1 MLQLLAQI
9 VPLAIAGAISP
20 VVLMGALA
28 ILDGPR
34 AIRQSAAFSA
44 GVIGT
49 TIVLFV
55 AGFLVAVLRR
65 DGDTPAWFS
74 GDRAHV
80 VVGVMLIV
88 AGIVLGSIRPNP
100 TRTRKFEAKFL
111 SGTRP
116 LHDFVIAGIALMI
129 TNGSTFVVLIAIL
142 HEVARADVLA
152 GEEAVAL
159 GIATFI
165 VVLPATAPLAAA
177 VFGGAKM
184 RARLDTISQLAMR
197 YGRFVMAALW
207 IAFGVKDVLSI
218 VLA

>member
-1 MLQLLAQI
+1 MLQLLAQV

-80 VVGVMLIV
+80 AVGVMLIV

-100 TRTRKFEAKFL
+100 KRTQEFEAKFL

-116 LHDFVIAGIALMI
+116 LHDFVIAGIVLMI

-142 HEVARADVLA
+142 HEVARANVMA
-152 GEEAVAL
+152 GEETLAL

-177 VFGGAKM
+177 LFGGAGT
-184 RARLDTISQLAMR
+184 RAWLGRASHLAMR

-207 IAFGVKDVLSI
+207 IAFGVKDVLSV

>member
-80 VVGVMLIV
+80 VIGVMLIV
-88 AGIVLGSIRPNP
+88 AGIALGSIRPNP
-100 TRTRKFEAKFL
+100 TRTKKFEAKFL

-152 GEEAVAL
+152 GEEAIAL

-177 VFGGAKM
+177 LFGGARM

>member
-1 MLQLLAQI
+1 MLQLLAQV

-80 VVGVMLIV
+80 VIGLMLIV

-100 TRTRKFEAKFL
+100 SRTKQFEAKFL

-116 LHDFVIAGIALMI
+116 LRDFVIAGIVLMI

-142 HEVARADVLA
+142 HTVARADVVFADELIA
-152 GEEAVAL
+152 FGV
-159 GIATFI
+159 ATFI

-177 VFGGAKM
+177 LFGGAGM
-184 RARLDTISQLAMR
+184 RARLGTISQFAMR

-207 IAFGVKDVLSI
+207 IAFGVKDVLSV

>member
-88 AGIVLGSIRPNP
+88 AGIALGSIRPNP
-100 TRTRKFEAKFL
+100 TRTKKFEAKFL

-152 GEEAVAL
+152 GEEAIAL

-177 VFGGAKM
+177 LFGGARM

-207 IAFGVKDVLSI
+207 IAFGVKDVLS
-218 VLA
+218 VVPA

>member
-100 TRTRKFEAKFL
+100 TRTKKFEAKFL

>member
-1 MLQLLAQI
+1 MLQLLAQV

-80 VVGVMLIV
+80 AIGVMLIV
-88 AGIVLGSIRPNP
+88 AGIVLAVVRPNP
-100 TRTRKFEAKFL
+100 ERTKKFEARFL

-116 LHDFVIAGIALMI
+116 LRDFVIAGIVLMI

-142 HEVARADVLA
+142 HTVARADVLFA
-152 GEEAVAL
+152 DELIAFGV
-159 GIATFI
+159 ATFI

-177 VFGGAKM
+177 LFGGAGM
-184 RARLDTISQLAMR
+184 RARLGTISQFAMR

-207 IAFGVKDVLSI
+207 IAFGVKDVLSV

>member
-1 MLQLLAQI
+1 MLQLLAQV

-80 VVGVMLIV
+80 VIGLMLIV

-100 TRTRKFEAKFL
+100 TRTKQFEAKFL

-116 LHDFVIAGIALMI
+116 LRDFVIAGIVLMI

-142 HEVARADVLA
+142 HTVARADVLFA
-152 GEEAVAL
+152 DELIAFGV
-159 GIATFI
+159 ATFI

-177 VFGGAKM
+177 LFGGAGM
-184 RARLDTISQLAMR
+184 RARLGTISQFAMR

-207 IAFGVKDVLSI
+207 IAFGVKDVLSV

>member
-1 MLQLLAQI
+1 MLELLAQI

-34 AIRQSAAFSA
+34 ALRQSAAFSA

-80 VVGVMLIV
+80 GVGVMLIV
-88 AGIVLGSIRPNP
+88 AGIALGSIRPNP
-100 TRTRKFEAKFL
+100 TRTKKFEAKFL

-152 GEEAVAL
+152 GEETLAL

-177 VFGGAKM
+177 LFGGARM

-207 IAFGVKDVLSI
+207 IAFGVKDVLSV
-218 VLA
+218 VLT

>member
-1 MLQLLAQI
+1 MLQLLAQF

-34 AIRQSAAFSA
+34 AIRQSVAFSA
-44 GVIGT
+44 SVIGT

-55 AGFLVAVLRR
+55 AGFLVADLRR

-100 TRTRKFEAKFL
+100 KRTKEFEAKFL

-152 GEEAVAL
+152 GEETLAL

-177 VFGGAKM
+177 LFGGARM

-207 IAFGVKDVLSI
+207 IAFGVKDVLSV

>member
-1 MLQLLAQI
+1 MLQLLAQV

-80 VVGVMLIV
+80 AIGVMLIV
-88 AGIVLGSIRPNP
+88 AGIVLAMVRPNP
-100 TRTRKFEAKFL
+100 ERTKKFEARFL

-116 LHDFVIAGIALMI
+116 LRDFVIAGIVLMI
-129 TNGSTFVVLIAIL
+129 TNGSTFVLLIAIL
-142 HEVARADVLA
+142 HTVARADVLFA
-152 GEEAVAL
+152 DELIAFGV
-159 GIATFI
+159 ATFI

-177 VFGGAKM
+177 LFGGAGM
-184 RARLDTISQLAMR
+184 RARLGTISQFAMR

-207 IAFGVKDVLSI
+207 IAFGVKDVLSV

>member
-1 MLQLLAQI
+1 VLQLLAQV

-80 VVGVMLIV
+80 AIGVMLIV
-88 AGIVLGSIRPNP
+88 AGIVLAVVRPNP
-100 TRTRKFEAKFL
+100 ERTKKFEARFL

-116 LHDFVIAGIALMI
+116 LRDFVIAGIVLMI
-129 TNGSTFVVLIAIL
+129 TNASTFVVLIAIL
-142 HEVARADVLA
+142 HTVARADVLFA
-152 GEEAVAL
+152 DELIAFGV
-159 GIATFI
+159 ATFI

-177 VFGGAKM
+177 LFGGAGM
-184 RARLDTISQLAMR
+184 RARLGTISQFAMR

-207 IAFGVKDVLSI
+207 IAFGVKDVLSV

>member
-1 MLQLLAQI
+1 MLQLLAQV

-80 VVGVMLIV
+80 VIGVMLIV
-88 AGIVLGSIRPNP
+88 AGIVLAVVRPNP
-100 TRTRKFEAKFL
+100 ERTKKFEARFL

-116 LHDFVIAGIALMI
+116 LRDFVIAGIVLMI
-129 TNGSTFVVLIAIL
+129 TNASTFVVLIAIL
-142 HEVARADVLA
+142 HTVARADVLFA
-152 GEEAVAL
+152 DELIAFGV
-159 GIATFI
+159 ATFI

-177 VFGGAKM
+177 LFGGAGM
-184 RARLDTISQLAMR
+184 RARLGTISQFAMR

-207 IAFGVKDVLSI
+207 IAFGVKDVLSV

>member
-1 MLQLLAQI
+1 MLQLLAQV

-74 GDRAHV
+74 GERAHV
-80 VVGVMLIV
+80 ASGVMLIV
-88 AGIVLGSIRPNP
+88 AGIVLAVVRPNP
-100 TRTRKFEAKFL
+100 ERTKKFEARFL

-116 LHDFVIAGIALMI
+116 LRDFVIAGIVLMI
-129 TNGSTFVVLIAIL
+129 TNGSTFVLLIAIL
-142 HEVARADVLA
+142 HTVARADVLFA
-152 GEEAVAL
+152 DELIAFGV
-159 GIATFI
+159 ATFI

-177 VFGGAKM
+177 LFGGAGM
-184 RARLDTISQLAMR
+184 RARLGTISQFAMR

-207 IAFGVKDVLSI
+207 IAFGVKDVLSV

>member
-1 MLQLLAQI
+1 MLQLLAQV
-9 VPLAIAGAISP
+9 VPLAIAGALSP

-80 VVGVMLIV
+80 AVGVMLIV

-100 TRTRKFEAKFL
+100 KRTKEFEAKFL

-142 HEVARADVLA
+142 HEVARANVMA
-152 GEEAVAL
+152 GEETLAL

-177 VFGGAKM
+177 LFGGAGT
-184 RARLDTISQLAMR
+184 RARLGGISHLAMR

-207 IAFGVKDVLSI
+207 IAFGVKDVLSV

>member
-1 MLQLLAQI
+1 VLQLLAQI

-100 TRTRKFEAKFL
+100 TRTKKFEAKFL

-152 GEEAVAL
+152 GEETLAL

-177 VFGGAKM
+177 LFGGARM

-207 IAFGVKDVLSI
+207 IAFGVKDVLSV
-218 VLA
+218 VLT

>member
-1 MLQLLAQI
+1 VLQLLAQV

-28 ILDGPR
+28 IIDGPR

-80 VVGVMLIV
+80 VIGVMLIV

-100 TRTRKFEAKFL
+100 NRTKQFEAKFL

-116 LHDFVIAGIALMI
+116 LRDFVIAGIVLMI

-142 HEVARADVLA
+142 HTVARADVVFADELIA
-152 GEEAVAL
+152 FGV
-159 GIATFI
+159 ATFI

-177 VFGGAKM
+177 LFGGAGM
-184 RARLDTISQLAMR
+184 RARLGTISQLAMR

-207 IAFGVKDVLSI
+207 IAFGVKDVLSV

>member
-1 MLQLLAQI
+1 VLQLLAQV

-80 VVGVMLIV
+80 AIGVMLIV
-88 AGIVLGSIRPNP
+88 AGIVLAVVRPNP
-100 TRTRKFEAKFL
+100 ERTKKFEARFL

-116 LHDFVIAGIALMI
+116 LRDFVIAGIVLMI
-129 TNGSTFVVLIAIL
+129 TNGSTFVLLIAIL
-142 HEVARADVLA
+142 HTVARADVLFA
-152 GEEAVAL
+152 DELIAFGV
-159 GIATFI
+159 ATFI

-177 VFGGAKM
+177 LFGGAGM
-184 RARLDTISQLAMR
+184 RARLGTISQFAMR

-207 IAFGVKDVLSI
+207 IAFGVKDVLSV

>member
-1 MLQLLAQI
+1 
-9 VPLAIAGAISP
+9 
-20 VVLMGALA
+20 
-28 ILDGPR
+28 
-34 AIRQSAAFSA
+34 
-44 GVIGT
+44 
-49 TIVLFV
+49 
-55 AGFLVAVLRR
+55 
-65 DGDTPAWFS
+65 
-74 GDRAHV
+74 V

-100 TRTRKFEAKFL
+100 KRTKEFEAKFL

-152 GEEAVAL
+152 GEETLAL

-177 VFGGAKM
+177 LFGGARM

-207 IAFGVKDVLSI
+207 IAFGVKDVLSV

>member
-1 MLQLLAQI
+1 MLQLLAQV

-80 VVGVMLIV
+80 VIGVMLIV
-88 AGIVLGSIRPNP
+88 AGIVLAVVRPNP
-100 TRTRKFEAKFL
+100 ERTKKFEARFL

-116 LHDFVIAGIALMI
+116 LRDFVIAGIVLMI
-129 TNGSTFVVLIAIL
+129 TNGSTFVLLIAIL
-142 HEVARADVLA
+142 HTVARADVLFA
-152 GEEAVAL
+152 DELIAFGV
-159 GIATFI
+159 ATFI

-177 VFGGAKM
+177 LFGGAGM
-184 RARLDTISQLAMR
+184 RARLGTISQFAMR

-207 IAFGVKDVLSI
+207 IAFGVKDVLSV

>member
-1 MLQLLAQI
+1 VLQLLAQ
-9 VPLAIAGAISP
+9 VLPLAIAGAISP

-80 VVGVMLIV
+80 AIGVMLIV
-88 AGIVLGSIRPNP
+88 AGIVLAVVRPNP
-100 TRTRKFEAKFL
+100 ERTKKFEARFL

-116 LHDFVIAGIALMI
+116 LRDFVIAGIVLMI

-142 HEVARADVLA
+142 HTVARADVLFA
-152 GEEAVAL
+152 DELIAFGV
-159 GIATFI
+159 ATFI

-177 VFGGAKM
+177 LFGGAGM
-184 RARLDTISQLAMR
+184 RARLGTISQFAMR

-207 IAFGVKDVLSI
+207 IAFGVKDVLSV

>member
-1 MLQLLAQI
+1 MLQLLAQV

-80 VVGVMLIV
+80 AIGVMLIV
-88 AGIVLGSIRPNP
+88 AGIVLAVVRPNP
-100 TRTRKFEAKFL
+100 ERTKKFEARFL

-116 LHDFVIAGIALMI
+116 LRDFVIAGIVLMI
-129 TNGSTFVVLIAIL
+129 TNGSTFVLLIAIL
-142 HEVARADVLA
+142 HTVARADVLFA
-152 GEEAVAL
+152 DELIAFGV
-159 GIATFI
+159 ATFI

-177 VFGGAKM
+177 LFGGAGM
-184 RARLDTISQLAMR
+184 RARLGTISQLAMR

-207 IAFGVKDVLSI
+207 IAFGVKDVLSV

>member
-1 MLQLLAQI
+1 VLQLLAQV

-80 VVGVMLIV
+80 AIGVMLIV
-88 AGIVLGSIRPNP
+88 AGIVLAVVRPNP
-100 TRTRKFEAKFL
+100 ERTKKFEARFL

-116 LHDFVIAGIALMI
+116 LRDFVIAGIVLMI

-142 HEVARADVLA
+142 HTVARADVLFA
-152 GEEAVAL
+152 DELIAFGV
-159 GIATFI
+159 ATFI

-177 VFGGAKM
+177 LFGGAGM
-184 RARLDTISQLAMR
+184 RARLGTISQFAMR

-207 IAFGVKDVLSI
+207 IAFGVKDVLSV

>member
-1 MLQLLAQI
+1 MLQLLAQV

-28 ILDGPR
+28 IIDGPR
-34 AIRQSAAFSA
+34 AIRQSAAFSV

-80 VVGVMLIV
+80 VIGLMLIV
-88 AGIVLGSIRPNP
+88 AGIVLGSIRPDP
-100 TRTRKFEAKFL
+100 KRTKQFEAKFL

-116 LHDFVIAGIALMI
+116 LRDFVIAGIVLMI

-142 HEVARADVLA
+142 HAVARADVVFADELIA
-152 GEEAVAL
+152 FGV
-159 GIATFI
+159 ATFI

-177 VFGGAKM
+177 LFGGAGM
-184 RARLDTISQLAMR
+184 RARLGTISQFAMR

-207 IAFGVKDVLSI
+207 IAFGVKDVLSV
-218 VLA
+218 VLG

>member
-1 MLQLLAQI
+1 
-9 VPLAIAGAISP
+9 
-20 VVLMGALA
+20 MGALA

-80 VVGVMLIV
+80 AIGVMLIV
-88 AGIVLGSIRPNP
+88 AGIVLAVVRPNP
-100 TRTRKFEAKFL
+100 ERTKKFEARFL

-116 LHDFVIAGIALMI
+116 LRDFVIAGIVLMI
-129 TNGSTFVVLIAIL
+129 TNGSTFVLLIAIL
-142 HEVARADVLA
+142 HTVARADVLFA
-152 GEEAVAL
+152 DELIAFGV
-159 GIATFI
+159 ATFI

-177 VFGGAKM
+177 LFGGAGM
-184 RARLDTISQLAMR
+184 RARLGTISQFAMR

-207 IAFGVKDVLSI
+207 IAFGVKDVLSV

>member
-1 MLQLLAQI
+1 MLQLLAQV

-80 VVGVMLIV
+80 AIGVMLIV
-88 AGIVLGSIRPNP
+88 AGIVLAVVRPNP
-100 TRTRKFEAKFL
+100 ERTKKFEARFL

-116 LHDFVIAGIALMI
+116 LRDFVIAGIVLMI
-129 TNGSTFVVLIAIL
+129 TNASTFVVLIAIL
-142 HEVARADVLA
+142 HTVARADVLFA
-152 GEEAVAL
+152 DELIAFGV
-159 GIATFI
+159 ATFI

-177 VFGGAKM
+177 LFGGAGM
-184 RARLDTISQLAMR
+184 RARLGTISQFAMR

-207 IAFGVKDVLSI
+207 IAFGVKDVLSV

>member
-1 MLQLLAQI
+1 VLQLLAQV

-55 AGFLVAVLRR
+55 AGFLVAVLRH

-80 VVGVMLIV
+80 AIGVMLIV
-88 AGIVLGSIRPNP
+88 AGIVLAVVRPNP
-100 TRTRKFEAKFL
+100 ERTKKFEARFL

-116 LHDFVIAGIALMI
+116 LRDFVIAGIVLMI
-129 TNGSTFVVLIAIL
+129 TNGSTFVLLIAIL
-142 HEVARADVLA
+142 HTVARADVLFA
-152 GEEAVAL
+152 DELIAFGV
-159 GIATFI
+159 ATFI

-177 VFGGAKM
+177 LFGGAGM
-184 RARLDTISQLAMR
+184 RARLGTISQFAMR

-207 IAFGVKDVLSI
+207 IAFGVKDVLSV

>member
-80 VVGVMLIV
+80 VIGVMLIV
-88 AGIVLGSIRPNP
+88 AGIALGSIRPNP
-100 TRTRKFEAKFL
+100 TRTKKFEAKFL

-152 GEEAVAL
+152 GEEAIAL

-177 VFGGAKM
+177 LFGGARM

-207 IAFGVKDVLSI
+207 IAFGVKDVLS
-218 VLA
+218 VVPA

>member
-1 MLQLLAQI
+1 VLQLLAQV

-80 VVGVMLIV
+80 VIGVMLIV
-88 AGIVLGSIRPNP
+88 AGIVLAVVRPNP
-100 TRTRKFEAKFL
+100 ERTKKFEARFL

-116 LHDFVIAGIALMI
+116 LRDFVIAGIVLMI
-129 TNGSTFVVLIAIL
+129 TNGSTFVLLIAIL
-142 HEVARADVLA
+142 HTVARADVLFA
-152 GEEAVAL
+152 DELIAFGV
-159 GIATFI
+159 ATFI

-177 VFGGAKM
+177 LFGGAGM
-184 RARLDTISQLAMR
+184 RARLGTISQFAMR

-207 IAFGVKDVLSI
+207 IAFGVKDVLSV

>member
-1 MLQLLAQI
+1 VLQLLAQV

-80 VVGVMLIV
+80 AIGVMLIV

-100 TRTRKFEAKFL
+100 NRTKEFEAKFL

-116 LHDFVIAGIALMI
+116 LHDFVIAGIVLMI

-142 HEVARADVLA
+142 HEVARANVIA
-152 GEEAVAL
+152 GEETLAL
-159 GIATFI
+159 GVATFI

-177 VFGGAKM
+177 LVGGARM
-184 RARLDTISQLAMR
+184 RARLERISNLAMR

-207 IAFGVKDVLSI
+207 IAFGVKDVLSV
-218 VLA
+218 VLG

>member
-1 MLQLLAQI
+1 VLQLLAQV

-80 VVGVMLIV
+80 AIGVMLIV
-88 AGIVLGSIRPNP
+88 AGIVLAVVRPNP
-100 TRTRKFEAKFL
+100 ERTKKFEARFL
-111 SGTRP
+111 SGSRP
-116 LHDFVIAGIALMI
+116 LRDFVIAGIVLMI
-129 TNGSTFVVLIAIL
+129 TNGSTFVLLIAIL
-142 HEVARADVLA
+142 HTVARADVLFA
-152 GEEAVAL
+152 DELIAFGV
-159 GIATFI
+159 ATFI

-177 VFGGAKM
+177 LFGGAGM
-184 RARLDTISQLAMR
+184 RARLGTISQFAMR

-207 IAFGVKDVLSI
+207 IAFGVKDVLSV

>member
-1 MLQLLAQI
+1 MLQLLAQV

-55 AGFLVAVLRR
+55 AGFLVAVLRH

-80 VVGVMLIV
+80 AIGVMLIV
-88 AGIVLGSIRPNP
+88 AGIVLAVVRPNP
-100 TRTRKFEAKFL
+100 ERTKKFEARFL

-116 LHDFVIAGIALMI
+116 LRDFVIAGIVLMI
-129 TNGSTFVVLIAIL
+129 TNGSTFVLLIAIL
-142 HEVARADVLA
+142 HTVARADVLFA
-152 GEEAVAL
+152 DELIAFGV
-159 GIATFI
+159 ATFI

-177 VFGGAKM
+177 LFGGAGM
-184 RARLDTISQLAMR
+184 RARLGTISQFAMR

-207 IAFGVKDVLSI
+207 IAFGVKDVLSV

>member
-1 MLQLLAQI
+1 MLQLLAQV

-80 VVGVMLIV
+80 AIGVMLIV
-88 AGIVLGSIRPNP
+88 AGIVLAVVRPNP
-100 TRTRKFEAKFL
+100 ERTKKFEARFL

-116 LHDFVIAGIALMI
+116 LRDFVIAGIVLMI
-129 TNGSTFVVLIAIL
+129 TNGSTFVLLIAIL
-142 HEVARADVLA
+142 HTVARADVLFA
-152 GEEAVAL
+152 DELIAFGV
-159 GIATFI
+159 ATFI

-177 VFGGAKM
+177 LFGGAGM
-184 RARLDTISQLAMR
+184 RARLGTISQFAMR

-207 IAFGVKDVLSI
+207 IAFGVKDVLSV

>member
-1 MLQLLAQI
+1 VLQLLAQ
-9 VPLAIAGAISP
+9 VLPLAIAGAISP

-80 VVGVMLIV
+80 AIGVMLIV
-88 AGIVLGSIRPNP
+88 AGIVLAVVRPNP
-100 TRTRKFEAKFL
+100 ERTKKFEAKFL

-116 LHDFVIAGIALMI
+116 LRDFAIAGIALMI
-129 TNGSTFVVLIAIL
+129 TNASTFVVLIAIL
-142 HEVARADVLA
+142 HTVARADVLFA
-152 GEEAVAL
+152 DELIAFGV
-159 GIATFI
+159 ATFI

-177 VFGGAKM
+177 LFGGAGM
-184 RARLDTISQLAMR
+184 RARLGTISQFAMR

-207 IAFGVKDVLSI
+207 IAFGVKDVLSV